1 MPEFKKEDILHLET
15 IKSVTATKQMFCV
28 SLKISGKVSLS
39 GETEP
44 EKRKKV
50 RTGTESWCKFWI
62 DKFYLNIIY
71 ELILLLHW
79 MKE

>member
-1 MPEFKKEDILHLET
+1 LPEFKKEDILHLET

-50 RTGTESWCKFWI
+50 RTGTES
-62 DKFYLNIIY
+62 
-71 ELILLLHW
+71 
-79 MKE
+79 